1 MTNRIYHVEFP
12 NLGLKFDISPV
23 AFSLFGLKIY
33 WYGILIALGFT
44 LAVLYAFRLFKKK
57 NIDTSKMT
65 DVVFVGLISAIIGA
79 RLYYVIFYPSSYFW
93 DHSSEIF
100 AIHDGGLAI
109 YGGLIGALIGGCI
122 TLKIKKL
129 PLLPVLD
136 ICSIG
141 FLIGQGIGRW
151 GNFTNQEAFGT
162 QTDSLF
168 EMMSEATSGKT
179 VHPCFLYE
187 SCWCLLGVL
196 ALHIFYSKFHNKN
209 GFTFCMYF
217 IWYGTERFFLEAI
230 RTDSLYLPHTSI
242 KISQLVALA
251 TIVLAIC
258 AIIYLQISSKRRQSL
273 DSH

>member
-1 MTNRIYHVEFP
+1 MTSRIYHVEFP
-12 NLGLKFDISPV
+12 NLGFKFNISPV
-23 AFSLFGLKIY
+23 AISIFGFKIY

-57 NIDTSKMT
+57 NIDTSKMI
-65 DVVFVGLISAIIGA
+65 DVIFVGLISAIICA

-93 DHSSEIF
+93 EHPIEIF
-100 AIHDGGLAI
+100 AIHDGGIAI
-109 YGGLIGALIGGCI
+109 YGGLIGALLGGCI
-122 TLKIKKL
+122 ALKIKKV
-129 PLLPVLD
+129 PILPVLD

-162 QTDSLF
+162 QTNSLF
-168 EMMSEATSGKT
+168 AMMSEATSGKA

-196 ALHIFYSKFHNKN
+196 ALHIFYSKFHHKS

-217 IWYGTERFFLEAI
+217 IWYGTERLFLETI

-251 TIVLAIC
+251 TIALAIGMMIT
-258 AIIYLQISSKRRQSL
+258 AASSRKQSCN
-273 DSH
+273 